1 MKDISVPS
9 AVYRYEYSSVSGDG
23 LNRQTIADF
32 QGCRPP
38 CTSGSAMNSQW
49 CQMFFEQSTPFNL
62 SLSLSLCLSVSL
74 SLSPLSPPPSP
85 HLFVHF
91 FYLFKA
97 EIYGLYQAWKGK
109 TNVTV
114 DKKKIN
120 HRLLFYSSIFVYSRD
135 LFSLS
140 FFGRNKKSFSIPK
153 PFVCFSFLSS
163 LKLKHKGVERKSIK
177 LWNIL

>member
-1 MKDISVPS
+1 MITTQRGWAK
-9 AVYRYEYSSVSGDG
+9 
-23 LNRQTIADF
+23 QTDDADF
-32 QGCRPP
+32 EGCRPP

-62 SLSLSLCLSVSL
+62 SLSLSS
-74 SLSPLSPPPSP
+74 LSPPPI
-85 HLFVHF
+85 LFVHF

-109 TNVTV
+109 QMLQLT
-114 DKKKIN
+114 KN

-153 PFVCFSFLSS
+153 WLSVFLSLS
-163 LKLKHKGVERKSIK
+163 SQLELPGKSTNLKNVLR
-177 LWNIL
+177 W

>member
-32 QGCRPP
+32 EGCRPP

-62 SLSLSLCLSVSL
+62 SLSLSLFLFCLL
-74 SLSPLSPPPSP
+74 PPPPIS
-85 HLFVHF
+85 LYIFSI
-91 FYLFKA
+91 YLKQKYMDCIKHGKA
-97 EIYGLYQAWKGK
+97 KQTLQS
-109 TNVTV
+109 T
-114 DKKKIN
+114 KKKI

-153 PFVCFSFLSS
+153 RFVCFSFLSS

-177 LWNIL
+177 L